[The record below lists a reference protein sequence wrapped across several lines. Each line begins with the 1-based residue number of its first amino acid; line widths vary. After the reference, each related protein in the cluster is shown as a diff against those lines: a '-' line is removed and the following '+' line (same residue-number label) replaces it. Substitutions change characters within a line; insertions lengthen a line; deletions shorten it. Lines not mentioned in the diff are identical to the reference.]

1 MRVEM
6 KEAQWGRGNIL
17 MHMELF
23 ISLASLEI
31 ELDGENPTE

>member
-23 ISLASLEI
+23 ISLAPLEI
-31 ELDGENPTE
+31 ELDGNNSTK